1 MENLKKIRIKRKV
14 TQVKLAEIANV
25 TQETISAYE
34 SGKAYPSVET
44 LIKIADFLNTSTD
57 YILDRIENDEPIKNT
72 TIKNTDNKT
81 YRMLSNFIMLNDAKK
96 DDVLWYSEAIRRK

>member
-1 MENLKKIRIKRKV
+1 MENLKKMRIKRKV

>member
-1 MENLKKIRIKRKV
+1 MENLKKMRIKRKV

-96 DDVLWYSEAIRRK
+96 DDVLWYSEVIRRK

>member
-1 MENLKKIRIKRKV
+1 MENLKKMRMKRKV

-81 YRMLSNFIMLNDAKK
+81 YRMLSNFIMLNDQKK

>member
-1 MENLKKIRIKRKV
+1 MENLKKMRIKRNV
-14 TQVKLAEIANV
+14 TQVKLAEIAQV

-44 LIKIADFLNTSTD
+44 LIKIAEFLNTSTD
-57 YILDRIENDEPIKNT
+57 YLLDRIDNDEPIKNT

-81 YRMLSNFIMLNDAKK
+81 YRMLSNFIMLNDQKK

>member
-1 MENLKKIRIKRKV
+1 MNNLKIIRQKRKV

-44 LIKIADFLNTSTD
+44 LIKIADYLNTSTD
-57 YILDRIENDEPIKNT
+57 FILDRIENDEPIKNT
-72 TIKNTDNKT
+72 TIKNTDTKT
-81 YRMLSNFIMLNDAKK
+81 YRMLSNFIMLNEQKK
-96 DDVLWYSEAIRRK
+96 DDVLWYSEAIRKK

>member
-1 MENLKKIRIKRKV
+1 MENLKKMRMKRKV

-81 YRMLSNFIMLNDAKK
+81 YRMLSNFIMLNEQKK

>member
-1 MENLKKIRIKRKV
+1 MENLKKMRIKRKV

-81 YRMLSNFIMLNDAKK
+81 YRMFYGIVKL
-96 DDVLWYSEAIRRK
+96 

>member
-1 MENLKKIRIKRKV
+1 MENLKKMRIKRKV

-34 SGKAYPSVET
+34 SGKAYPSVDT

-57 YILDRIENDEPIKNT
+57 YILGRIENDEPIKNT

-81 YRMLSNFIMLNDAKK
+81 YRMLSNFIMLNDSKK

>member
-1 MENLKKIRIKRKV
+1 MENLKKMRIKRKV

-34 SGKAYPSVET
+34 SGKAYPSVDT

-57 YILDRIENDEPIKNT
+57 YILGRIENDEPIKNT

-81 YRMLSNFIMLNDAKK
+81 YRMLSNFIMLNDQKK

>member
-1 MENLKKIRIKRKV
+1 MNNLKKIRIKRNV
-14 TQVKLAEIANV
+14 TQSKLAEIAKV

-34 SGKAYPSVET
+34 SGKAYPSADT

-57 YILDRIENDEPIKNT
+57 YILDRIDNDEPIKNT

-81 YRMLSNFIMLNDAKK
+81 YRMLSNFIMLNDKK
-96 DDVLWYSEAIRRK
+96 DDVLWYSEVIRKK

>member
-1 MENLKKIRIKRKV
+1 MENLKKMRIKRKV

-81 YRMLSNFIMLNDAKK
+81 YRMLSNFIMLNEQKK

>member
-1 MENLKKIRIKRKV
+1 MENLKKMRIKRNV
-14 TQVKLAEIANV
+14 TQVKLAEIAHV

-57 YILDRIENDEPIKNT
+57 YILDRIDNDEPIKNT

-81 YRMLSNFIMLNDAKK
+81 YRMLSNFIMLNDQKK